1 MARKRF
7 VTSEIST
14 DRKIAKLAEKNP
26 IAAALWPWFI
36 TALDDW
42 GRMSADPVEVK
53 LTIFPAFPYTSDEI
67 EEIIQLYHQY
77 GIAYYYKVDGKPYLA
92 VNPETWYKYQ
102 TYIRQERKENQKSKY
117 PEPEDAPWI
126 QKNNAVKISSAI
138 IADNQQ
144 SSTINVPSPSP
155 SPSPSLSLS
164 REREMSAHARDNT
177 SQENACQE
185 ENQEKPK
192 DFAFELKKINDKA
205 FEYGMNGITPEFL
218 EDAKM
223 RLSEGT
229 DVDLIIKALSIGA
242 TNSRGNAGAKCR
254 YAISILQNW
263 ASEGIKTLKQWEEKN
278 APKPKSRDKPVIDK
292 TVERLDKYER
302 AKQMAMKMLEEQGVV
317 FDDKDTG

>member
-155 SPSPSLSLS
+155 SPSLSLS

-242 TNSRGNAGAKCR
+242 TNAHGNAGAKCR
-254 YAISILQNW
+254 YAIRILQGW
-263 ASEGIKTLKQWEEKN
+263 AAEGIKTLTQWEAKN
-278 APKPKSRDKPVIDK
+278 APKPKARDKPDKSIRTKAQERDDAFNRAMEEAKRMLRQEGVI
-292 TVERLDKYER
+292 
-302 AKQMAMKMLEEQGVV
+302 Q
-317 FDDKDTG
+317 DDV